1 MPFQFPVAVLNSSIV
16 TANGIFSRRT
26 ISVQR
31 AKDLVEED
39 FISYVGHPA
48 TCEILSTL
56 LGVEIPMNRGQFSQ
70 RVGQKALIFKL
81 NGRPAPGV
89 ELSKEE
95 LEEIG
100 FSFFELTRL
109 N

>member
-1 MPFQFPVAVLNSSIV
+1 MPFDFPVAVLGSSIV
-16 TANGIFSRRT
+16 TANGLFSRRA
-26 ISVQR
+26 IPAQR
-31 AKDLVEED
+31 AKELVEGD
-39 FISYVGHPA
+39 FISYVGHLA

-89 ELSKEE
+89 ELSRED

-109 N
+109 S